1 MVMGAKWIKIA
12 VIYFILGIA
21 IGMFMSSTLQLQWA
35 AAHAHVNLAGWASI
49 GITGLVYTAY
59 PQAGSSVLG
68 KWHFWLYNIGMPFLL
83 LSMFMVQIPGMLSV
97 AHIFTFG
104 GGIAVAAGVVL
115 FIINVFMNVH
125 ESNAYNQNKQT
136 S

>member
-1 MVMGAKWIKIA
+1 MGAKWIKIA

-21 IGMFMSSTLQLQWA
+21 IGMFMSSTIQLQWA

-59 PQAGSSVLG
+59 PKAGSSVLG

-83 LSMFMVQIPGMLSV
+83 LSMFMVQIPGMLSF

-104 GGIAVAAGVVL
+104 GGTAVTAGVVL
-115 FIINVFMNVH
+115 FIVNVFTNVH
-125 ESNAYNQNKQT
+125 EANAYNHNKQVY
-136 S
+136 